1 MAWKR
6 RSVRSRS
13 GPLKYP
19 VIEEQWRGFYFNI
32 QSQYNLN
39 KDDVVSLFDYCKI
52 TNQNV
57 SREKYISVHIYAPGS
72 MHCRVGRDHRRESV

>member
-13 GPLKYP
+13 GPLKSP
-19 VIEEQWRGFYFNI
+19 VIEKNGGAFYFNI

-72 MHCRVGRDHRRESV
+72 MHCGVGRDHRRKSV